1 MFESLNRIARA
12 IALSGLLAT
21 AIFAQQ
27 FRGTV
32 SGLLRDPQGAVITGA
47 RVAATQS
54 ETGAKS
60 QTVTGPT
67 GQFNLPFL
75 APGTYTIS
83 IETPGFKRYVRD
95 SLVVSANE
103 PVALDVTLEVGQASE
118 SVTVSAD
125 APLLQTET
133 ASTGQ
138 VINSKQVEDMPL
150 NGRTPMVLAQLAFG
164 VIPNSDP
171 RFYRPFDDSG
181 PSSFAMGGGASKQ
194 NELLLDGTPDA
205 SVGGG
210 LGFSP
215 PVDAVTEVKVE
226 SFQADAAYG
235 HTGGG
240 TANVVTK
247 SGTNAFHGTAYDFF
261 QNSVLG
267 ANLFFTNLAGQPKLS
282 TNYNQWG
289 ATVGGPVI
297 VPKVFNGKNRVF
309 FFLAYEG
316 INLKIPQASFVT
328 VPTVAERGGDFSAL
342 LRLGSNYQIYDPASG
357 VKQGSRVARQPFP
370 GNIIPASLIS
380 PIAKTVLGFI
390 DPPNFP
396 GNGNGTN
403 NYYVGTPGE
412 LDTFDSELGRL
423 DFNLSDRHKLFY
435 NFRHNDRLL
444 QGGRTFA
451 GNDATGTILDQ
462 VNWGSTL
469 DDVVTLSPSLVL
481 NTRFNF
487 LQNSEL
493 RLGYSNGFDYT
504 SLGLPKSLLGYST
517 HTNFP
522 QFNFDNFA
530 GLGSSRGGG
539 IYNPYDVFQIFTSL
553 NKNLNRH
560 VLKAGA
566 DLRLLRHNNLT
577 NGQSSGVYNFST
589 AFTRGPLD
597 NSSAA
602 PLGQDF
608 ASFLLGL
615 PTGGSWDYNTAESSQ
630 NGYLAFFVQ
639 DDFRVRSNLSLNV
652 GLRLEHEIATTERYN
667 RSVSGF
673 DFNSPSP
680 ISAAA
685 RAAYSNN
692 PLPEL
697 PAAQFVVNGGL
708 LFPSSSRRSLFQ
720 TPAVNVGPRFGIAW
734 SPEVLG
740 GKTVIRAGT
749 GVFFFPIAGVGT
761 GVDQTGFSQ
770 QTSLVSSLDG
780 NLTPYATL
788 ANPFPD
794 GIQLPVGS
802 AQGLGT
808 YLGKSIGYT
817 SYHLKTGYSYRWNF
831 DVQRQFARDI
841 LVEIGYEGNHGV
853 HLGLNR
859 SLAVL
864 PGQYLSK
871 SPFRDQT
878 TIDFLT
884 ANVTNPF
891 AGLIPGTTLNGSSVQ
906 RQQLL
911 QAFPQFTGLTER
923 GTPQGA
929 SYFGLFEARVEKRFS
944 HGFQL
949 LANFLE
955 SKLLERRSFLNPQD
969 AMPEKRISSDDRPWR
984 FVFSANWDL
993 PFGKGRA
1000 IGAGA
1005 GPLLNRIIGGWTFNV
1020 IQTMQPGPPLSW
1032 GNVLYLGGDLHSD
1045 PRNIYQAFDVTRF
1058 NRNSSQQLASNLRTF
1073 PSQFTTLR
1081 SDGVNNLDLSM
1092 IKNVALTEKIRLQ
1105 LRGEF
1110 FNSLN
1115 HPEFNPANLSPTS
1128 SAFATISSQANLAR
1142 STQVALRLIW

>member
-1 MFESLNRIARA
+1 MLPGSNRIARTV
-12 IALSGLLAT
+12 ALAALLA
-21 AIFAQQ
+21 APILPQQ

-32 SGLLRDPQGAVITGA
+32 SGRVLDPQGAAVPGA
-47 RVAATQS
+47 NIAATQL

-60 QTVTGPT
+60 QTASGPA

-75 APGTYTIS
+75 APGTYTIT
-83 IETPGFKRYVRD
+83 IEAAGFKRYIRD
-95 SLVVSANE
+95 NLVVSANE
-103 PVALDVTLEVGQASE
+103 PIALDVALELGQASDT
-118 SVTVSAD
+118 VTISAD

-138 VINSKQVEDMPL
+138 VINSRQVENMPL
-150 NGRTPMVLAQLAFG
+150 NGRTPLVLAQLAFG

-215 PVDAVTEVKVE
+215 PVDAVIEVKVE

-240 TANVVTK
+240 TANVITK
-247 SGTNAFHGTAYDFF
+247 SGTNTFHGTAYDFF
-261 QNSVLG
+261 QNSALG

-289 ATVGGPVI
+289 ATAGGPVI
-297 VPKVFNGKNRVF
+297 VPKVFNGKNKVF

-328 VPTVAERGGDFSAL
+328 VPTPAERAGDFSAL
-342 LRLGSNYQIYDPASG
+342 LRLGANYQIYDPSSG
-357 VKQGSRVARQPFP
+357 VKQGSRVARTPFP
-370 GNIIPASLIS
+370 GNILPSSQIS
-380 PIAKTVLGFI
+380 PIAKNILGFI
-390 DPPNFP
+390 DPPNFS
-396 GNGNGTN
+396 GNANGTN

-451 GNDATGTILDQ
+451 GNNATGTILDQ
-462 VNWGSTL
+462 VNWGSTI
-469 DDVVTLSPSLVL
+469 DDVLTLSPSLVL
-481 NTRFNF
+481 NTRVNF

-493 RLGYSNGFDYT
+493 RLGYGNGFDYT
-504 SLGLPKSLLGYST
+504 TLGLPKSLLAYST

-522 QFNFDNFA
+522 QVNFDNFA

-577 NGQSSGVYNFST
+577 NGQSSGVYTFST
-589 AFTRGPLD
+589 AFTRGPMD
-597 NSSAA
+597 NSPAA

-615 PTGGSWDYNTAESSQ
+615 PTAGSWDYNTAESSQ
-630 NGYLAFFVQ
+630 NGYMAFFVQ

-652 GLRLEHEIATTERYN
+652 GLRLDHELATTERFN

-673 DFNSPSP
+673 DFTSPSP
-680 ISAAA
+680 ISSAA
-685 RAAYSNN
+685 RAAYARN

-697 PAAQFVVNGGL
+697 PASQFVVNGGL
-708 LFPSSSRRSLFQ
+708 LFPTSSSRSLFQ
-720 TPAVNVGPRFGIAW
+720 TPAVNVGPRFGISWA
-734 SPEVLG
+734 PAALG
-740 GKTVIRAGT
+740 GKTVIRGGT
-749 GVFFFPIAGVGT
+749 GVFFFPINGVGT
-761 GVDQTGFSQ
+761 GIDQTGFSQ
-770 QTSLVSSLDG
+770 QTLLVSSLDG

-794 GIQLPVGS
+794 GIQVPSGT
-802 AQGLGT
+802 AQGLAT

-831 DVQRQFARDI
+831 DVQRQFAHDI
-841 LVEIGYEGNHGV
+841 VVEIGYEGNHGV
-853 HLGLNR
+853 HLPLSR
-859 SLAVL
+859 SLAVV
-864 PGQYLSK
+864 PAQYLSA

-878 TIDFLT
+878 TIDSLT

-891 AGLIPGTTLNGSSVQ
+891 AGLIPGTTLNGSTVQ

-923 GTPQGA
+923 STPQGA
-929 SYFGLFEARVEKRFS
+929 SYFDLFQARVEKRFS
-944 HGFQL
+944 HGFQV
-949 LANFLE
+949 LANFLD
-955 SKLLERRSFLNPQD
+955 SKLLERRSFLDPQD
-969 AMPEKRISSDDRPWR
+969 AMPEKRISADDRPWR

-993 PFGKGRA
+993 PLGKGR
-1000 IGAGA
+1000 I
-1005 GPLLNRIIGGWTFNV
+1005 LGGWTANV
-1020 IQTMQPGPPLSW
+1020 IATLQPGPPLAW
-1032 GNVLYLGGDLHSD
+1032 GNVIYLGGDLHSD

-1058 NRNSSQQLASNLRTF
+1058 NRNSSQQLANNLRTF

-1081 SDGVNNLDLSM
+1081 ADGVNNLDLSV
-1092 IKNVALTEKIRLQ
+1092 IKNVPITEKLRLQ

-1128 SAFATISSQANLAR
+1128 TAFGTITSQANLAR
-1142 STQVALRLIW
+1142 ATQVALRLVW